1 MSRQKIEIML
11 QFESWNSYW
20 NFQHSVS
27 RELRFIR
34 KPDAEQFLETVL
46 ETSKKRI
53 VDVKEGRIFWR
64 AQLGHEWREEGD
76 EEKFDVPCA
85 FSTSRMKPL
94 RDRATDGR
102 ANAKGI
108 PCLYLASRE
117 TTAVSEVRP
126 WIGSYVSLAQ
136 FKLLR
141 SIKLIDCSWGHGKSN
156 FYFGEP
162 APEER
167 EEAVW
172 AAIDQAFSEPM
183 TQSDNS
189 AAYVP
194 TQIIAELFKRAGY
207 DGIAYRSNFGE
218 NGHNIAIFDLD
229 AADLLNCGLHEV
241 DKIELKY
248 SQRDNPYFVT
258 KYLSKPI

>member
-1 MSRQKIEIML
+1 ML

-20 NFQHSVS
+20 NFQRSVS
-27 RELRFIR
+27 RELRFVR
-34 KPDAEQFLETVL
+34 KPDTERFLETVL

-53 VDVKEGRIFWR
+53 VEAKEGLIFWR
-64 AQLGHEWREEGD
+64 AQLGHDWREEGD
-76 EEKFDVPCA
+76 EEKFEVPCA
-85 FSTSRMKPL
+85 FSTLRMKPL
-94 RDRATDGR
+94 SDRATDGR

-117 TTAVSEVRP
+117 MTAVSEVRP

-141 SIKLIDCSWGHGKSN
+141 PIKLIDCSRGHGKQL
-156 FYFGEP
+156 FYFEEP
-162 APEER
+162 SPEKR

-172 AAIDQAFSEPM
+172 TAIDQAFSEPM
-183 TQSDNS
+183 SQSDNN

-218 NGHNIAIFDLD
+218 NGHNIAIFDLG
-229 AADLLNCGLHEV
+229 AADLLNCALYSV
-241 DKIELKY
+241 DKIDLKY
-248 SQRDNPYFVT
+248 SQRDNHYFAS
-258 KYLSKPI
+258 KYLSKPT